1 MGGEKHFTL
10 VPLSKRVGLGVLGH
24 LVRLLA
30 AVSLGFVVIPYAAY
44 RAIRPVDEFM
54 ASIVLLGLVLSL
66 PVSLGL
72 LLYGKLYWSIVSFI
86 VVWLVYLPAMGI
98 YIAFTAFSTLFPGG
112 ALIPVLI
119 IAVIGAMLLIVFA
132 KRISITLPELPWR
145 GRGGLEETEGFEKEE
160 AGEVFEAGFEEFK
173 LPEAIEPLD
182 EVECRILMSLLQP
195 EPGELSKKELQ
206 ETVGATYKRTLKAV
220 EELEEL
226 RLVEV
231 RELPRR
237 AKGASIVHM
246 VKASPMVLRDRERA
260 VELVKSRLKELEKAS
275 RVRTQVK

>member
-1 MGGEKHFTL
+1 M
-10 VPLSKRVGLGVLGH
+10 SVLRH

-30 AVSLGFVVIPYAAY
+30 VVSLGFVVIPYAAY
-44 RAIRPVDEFM
+44 RTVRPVDEFL

-66 PVSLGL
+66 PVALGL
-72 LLYGKLYWSIVSFI
+72 LFYGKLRWSIVSFV

-112 ALIPVLI
+112 ALALI
-119 IAVIGAMLLIVFA
+119 IIVVIGAVLLVVFV
-132 KRISITLPELPWR
+132 RRTSLPLPELSWR
-145 GRGGLEETEGFEKEE
+145 KSKGLEEAGVLEE
-160 AGEVFEAGFEEFK
+160 AEEVVEAGFEDFK

-195 EPGELSKKELQ
+195 EPGELSKRELQ
-206 ETVGATYKRTLKAV
+206 GIVGATYKRTLKAV
-220 EELEEL
+220 KELEGL

-237 AKGASIVHM
+237 AKGASIVHV
-246 VKASPMVLRDRERA
+246 VKASPRVLKERERV
-260 VELVKSRLKELEKAS
+260 VELVKNRLKRLEKAS
-275 RVRTQVK
+275 GVRTQVK